1 MTRSS
6 TLAGCQICICVSLH
20 AAPVPNHALQ
30 VLTAPA
36 ATGFAYGFINSAY
49 LHQGLFLVVTS
60 YILHSD
66 KDILSELEKI
76 GVSLPVPDFASTTE
90 QQCDVW

>member
-1 MTRSS
+1 MP
-6 TLAGCQICICVSLH
+6 SLH
-20 AAPVPNHALQ
+20 MCEPAYSPCPQCIAD
-30 VLTAPA
+30 LTHPA